1 MPAFTA
7 ALADHLSAHHGI
19 ISDDQLRDVGITVA
33 QRERLVEQGLLVA
46 LHRGVYRARSA
57 PSTLE
62 GRCLAI
68 CLADP
73 RAVITGAA
81 AGRLWGVRRMPADA
95 LVDVRVPHA
104 VQSLSA
110 DDVRLRRCN
119 RLDPV
124 DVVERPDG
132 IRLVSPPR
140 LAFDLAE
147 VLTDLDLES
156 VIEQILDRGWCTV
169 RTLHDTGRR
178 LCHPARP
185 GSGRFARVL
194 GSRPAWLKPVDSHLE
209 LRLYD
214 ALRVAGVNGIERQY
228 ELALPGGWTIHPD
241 IAVPRLSWAIEIDHV
256 TWHGGRIDAQRD
268 KRNDRQARMIGWQ
281 VDRVTDDD
289 LDHRL
294 REVVDELM
302 VIHQRLWT
310 SMRFG
315 RRQAG

>member
-1 MPAFTA
+1 MPAFTP
-7 ALADHLSAHHGI
+7 ALADHLAGHHGI
-19 ISDDQLRDVGITVA
+19 VSDDQLRTVGITVA
-33 QRERLVEQGLLVA
+33 QRERLVEQGLLVP

-57 PSTLE
+57 PVTLE
-62 GRCLAI
+62 GRCLGI

-73 RAVITGAA
+73 RAVITGGVG
-81 AGRLWGVRRMPADA
+81 GRLWDLRRMPNGPTI
-95 LVDVRVPHA
+95 DVRVPHGA
-104 VQSLSA
+104 QSLSA
-110 DDVRLRRCN
+110 PDVRLRRCN
-119 RLDPV
+119 ALDAI

-132 IRLVSPPR
+132 IRVVSPPR

-156 VIEQILDRGWCTV
+156 VIEQILDRRWCSV

-194 GSRPAWLKPVDSHLE
+194 ESRPAWLKPVDSHLE

-214 ALRVAGVNGIERQY
+214 ALRVAGVNGLERQY
-228 ELALPGGWTIHPD
+228 ELVLPGGWTIHPD

-268 KRNDRQARMIGWQ
+268 KRNDRQARMIGWH

-289 LDHRL
+289 VEHRL
-294 REVVDELM
+294 RDVVDELM
-302 VIHQRLWT
+302 VIHHRLWT

-315 RRQAG
+315 SRQAG

>member
-1 MPAFTA
+1 MPAFTP

-19 ISDDQLRDVGITVA
+19 IADDQLRAVGITVA
-33 QRERLVEQGLLVA
+33 QRERLVEQGVLIA
-46 LHRGVYRARSA
+46 LHRGVYRARST
-57 PSTLE
+57 PLTLE

-68 CLADP
+68 CLADA

-81 AGRLWGVRRMPADA
+81 AGRLWGVRRMPTDHTI
-95 LVDVRVPHA
+95 DVRVPHA
-104 VQSLSA
+104 AQTLSA
-110 DDVRLRRCN
+110 PDVRLRRCN
-119 RLDPV
+119 VLDPV
-124 DVVERPDG
+124 DVVERADG

-147 VLTDLDLES
+147 TLPDLDLES
-156 VIEQILDRGWCTV
+156 VIEQILDRQWCTV
-169 RTLHDTGRR
+169 RTLHETGRR

-185 GSGRFARVL
+185 GSSRFARVL
-194 GSRPAWLKPVDSHLE
+194 GARPAWLKPVDSHLE

-241 IAVPRLSWAIEIDHV
+241 LAVPRLSWAIEIDHV

-289 LDHRL
+289 LEHRI
-294 REVVDELM
+294 RAVVDELM

-315 RRQAG
+315 GRQAG